1 MLVVMIRDNLAE
13 QFNKNTG
20 VPEDGDAEENAYLDV
35 IQSLH
40 HLYDSE
46 NPEDFDQLDEQD
58 VAQFICWITH
68 QYYVVHKSVSGDHAR
83 FEDRVGEKGYL
94 LYFHNMIATTGA
106 ENLESL
112 MKAQLSHAVFAESSI
127 DGCDHITTPITIE
140 GTPGPK
146 KKCKSKGPPSSNKEK
161 TDEAILRFIL
171 NDNDEHL
178 RITTLSP
185 TTTTTAI
192 TSCKDEYIQEK
203 KRIAVSADEVAMA
216 REISDAVDF
225 NLQKWK
231 TSLKELQDME
241 KDGISVDHPLF
252 LATKAT
258 AKLHEASFNASLAT
272 TTKAQATVAVLDTP
286 NAVHVLLV
294 STMSTVGAS
303 SDNDVDENDEQQL
316 Q

>member
-1 MLVVMIRDNLAE
+1 MVH
-13 QFNKNTG
+13 
-20 VPEDGDAEENAYLDV
+20 YL
-35 IQSLH
+35 
-40 HLYDSE
+40 
-46 NPEDFDQLDEQD
+46 
-58 VAQFICWITH
+58 
-68 QYYVVHKSVSGDHAR
+68 VSGDHAR
-83 FEDRVGEKGYL
+83 IEDKVEKGYL

-140 GTPGPK
+140 GTPCPK

-241 KDGISVDHPLF
+241 KDGIADIHPVF

-258 AKLHEASFNASLAT
+258 AAKLHEASFNASLAT
-272 TTKAQATVAVLDTP
+272 ATKVQATVAELVDTP
-286 NAVHVLLV
+286 SIAIHFP
-294 STMSTVGAS
+294 STI
-303 SDNDVDENDEQQL
+303 
-316 Q
+316 